1 MGSLKPLLSL
11 LRLTMRERAA
21 RPGRARVPEPM
32 LMDDPEAVRAFHE
45 SAPTEQMPAYELNA
59 SIMSRLV
66 PRDGTVLDLGSGSGQ
81 LAAHLAAGRPD
92 VTITCVDLSEQMLTT
107 GRIMASERGL
117 EGRLSFVNGDITGLD
132 DELIGTPDLV
142 CCVWVMHQLP
152 DRDTAVAAL
161 RQIARIR
168 DRHRSAVWI
177 FDFDRLRRPETM
189 STVFD
194 TIWPHTDRRLRMD
207 ALASEAASWTMR
219 EMSDMLVEAGLTGLS
234 CSRDRTLRM
243 YQSWWARGLRP
254 ASAPSWRRPDIS
266 PTAAFWADR
275 MIAGMSNLPTT
286 EAAPA
291 SG

>member
-1 MGSLKPLLSL
+1 MGSLKPALSL
-11 LRLTMRERAA
+11 IWLMMRERVA
-21 RPGRARVPEPM
+21 RPGRPRVPEPM

-45 SAPTEQMPAYELNA
+45 SATTVQMPSYELNA
-59 SIMSRLV
+59 SMMSRLV

-92 VTITCVDLSEQMLTT
+92 VTITCVDLSEEMLTT
-107 GRIMASERGL
+107 GRIMASEGGL
-117 EGRLSFVNGDITGLD
+117 EGRLSFVTGDITALD

-168 DRHRSAVWI
+168 DRNGSAVWI
-177 FDFDRLRRPETM
+177 WDFDRLRRPGTM
-189 STVFD
+189 PTVFD
-194 TIWPHTDRRLRMD
+194 TVWPEAERRLRVD
-207 ALASEAASWTMR
+207 ALASEAAAWTLE

-234 CSRDRTLRM
+234 CSRDRTMRM
-243 YQSWWARGLRP
+243 YQSWWARRLRP
-254 ASAPSWRRPDIS
+254 ASAPPWQRPAIS

-275 MIAGMSNLPTT
+275 MTAGMSNLPT
-286 EAAPA
+286 A
-291 SG
+291 